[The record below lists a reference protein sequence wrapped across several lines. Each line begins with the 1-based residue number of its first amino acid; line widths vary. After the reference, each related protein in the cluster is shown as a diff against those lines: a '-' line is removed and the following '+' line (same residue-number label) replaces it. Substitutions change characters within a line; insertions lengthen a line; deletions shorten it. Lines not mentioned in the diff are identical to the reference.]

1 MSAMNTLKKFG
12 LEQAF
17 NYVYKDPDKNFIKIM
32 DWADKFSG
40 GGFPTQRAMI
50 REAISDPEHP
60 YYPFIHRLVTDID
73 PHVMKTLA
81 ANLSPYFLSAV
92 SMRILLA
99 GRNRMNAV
107 RNMAVISRGRFFLI
121 QQVHVICTVQDAG
134 QQSMETS

>member
-50 REAISDPEHP
+50 REAISNP
-60 YYPFIHRLVTDID
+60 
-73 PHVMKTLA
+73 
-81 ANLSPYFLSAV
+81 
-92 SMRILLA
+92 
-99 GRNRMNAV
+99 
-107 RNMAVISRGRFFLI
+107 
-121 QQVHVICTVQDAG
+121 
-134 QQSMETS
+134 

>member
-50 REAISDPEHP
+50 REAISNPEHP

-81 ANLSPYFLSAV
+81 ANFFINAN
-92 SMRILLA
+92 LA
-99 GRNRMNAV
+99 GWPRQDECRK
-107 RNMAVISRGRFFLI
+107 NMAVISRGQSFLI
-121 QQVHVICTVQDAG
+121 LQVPVICTVQDAG

>member
-50 REAISDPEHP
+50 REAISNPEHP

-73 PHVMKTLA
+73 PHVMKLWLQT
-81 ANLSPYFLSAV
+81 FLS
-92 SMRILLA
+92 MQILQA

-107 RNMAVISRGRFFLI
+107 RNMAVISRGRSFLT
-121 QQVHVICTVQDAG
+121 QQVHVTCTVQDAG

>member
-50 REAISDPEHP
+50 RAAISNPEHP

-73 PHVMKTLA
+73 PHVMKLWLQTS
-81 ANLSPYFLSAV
+81 LS
-92 SMRILLA
+92 MQILQA

-107 RNMAVISRGRFFLI
+107 RNMAVISRGQSFLT
-121 QQVHVICTVQDAG
+121 QQVHVTCTVQDAG

>member
-50 REAISDPEHP
+50 RAAISNPEHP
-60 YYPFIHRLVTDID
+60 YYPFIHRLVTDI
-73 PHVMKTLA
+73 
-81 ANLSPYFLSAV
+81 
-92 SMRILLA
+92 
-99 GRNRMNAV
+99 AV
-107 RNMAVISRGRFFLI
+107 RNMAVISRGQSFLT
-121 QQVHVICTVQDAG
+121 QQVHVTCTVQDAG